1 MNIREC
7 ENLKEIRFSEKD
19 VALMRRLNISSCMN
33 LRSLYIHRA
42 PNFEDINITECS
54 DLEDFDSQRVPL
66 IKIVDLSSLPLLDY
80 IWCLW
85 CPNFETIKMAESG
98 YRDLHQFAIIDTAI
112 RSVDLSKCPKID
124 GAVAIDCPNLEL
136 FDLSGCSALRKFW
149 TYVTGEY
156 ESGYPKAEIRLPLQ
170 HSSGVL
176 FGLREY
182 AFGKDEAS
190 WCKKVF
196 VANERIKQKVIKT
209 GYPENRIEIYQP

>member
-33 LRSLYIHRA
+33 LKDLVIYGATNLESLS
-42 PNFEDINITECS
+42 ITECGNFEGIQ
-54 DLEDFDSQRVPL
+54 LEKVPL
-66 IKIVDLSSLPLLDY
+66 IKSVDLSSFPLLTDVTF
-80 IWCLW
+80 LW

-136 FDLSGCSALRKFW
+136 FDLSGCSKLRKFW

-156 ESGYPKAEIRLPLQ
+156 ESGCPKAEIRLPLQ